1 MAKCDIVR
9 EPGSVL
15 FRDISKVL
23 AMECL
28 HSHSIGVICVVW
40 LLDHHDSLICSQNDT
55 KLTCS
60 VWGVAMDAVAHT
72 IPGCRLPT
80 KSCLASKLTPAIL
93 KDSTGIKSRI
103 IFLPS
108 NAEGPLGL
116 GWVGCWPIGFGAALA
131 TVNCR
136 VLHCPLFAVKLFA
149 RPEHWAL
156 LTGNPVRTRGLLCRL
171 ALSLACELDRCV

>member
-1 MAKCDIVR
+1 MSEGYGIKAHRRSPQPLCILPQRVNMAKSDIMR

-15 FRDISKVL
+15 FGDISKVL

-40 LLDHHDSLICSQNDT
+40 LLDHHHSLICSQNDT
-55 KLTCS
+55 TQSCS
-60 VWGVAMDAVAHT
+60 VWGVTMHAVAHT

-80 KSCLASKLTPAIL
+80 EFCLPSKLTPAIL
-93 KDSTGIKSRI
+93 KDSTGMKSRI

-116 GWVGCWPIGFGAALA
+116 GWMGCWPTGFGAALA
-131 TVNCR
+131 IVNCLL
-136 VLHCPLFAVKLFA
+136 LHCPFVAVTMLA
-149 RPEHWAL
+149 WPE
-156 LTGNPVRTRGLLCRL
+156 
-171 ALSLACELDRCV
+171 D